1 MEHEE
6 EVINKID
13 YLNKDKNFKKLH
25 LKHQAPSHLCFKYS
39 DLSNNDNEP

>member
-13 YLNKDKNFKKLH
+13 YLNKDKNFKHH